1 MQKLRKWS
9 ATLVATTALV
19 TIVLLV
25 TGWGSA
31 FAGGVSSIL
40 VANDASHPV
49 PVAISSTV
57 PVHEQG
63 TAAVNVTNSAPVPV
77 SGTVTLSNTGNTV
90 KVDSSSPIA
99 VRDASQPTPVRYTF
113 HYDLVGNDQDEVS
126 PDPTRSS
133 APIVIPAGKAL
144 TIESVNIAGQVI
156 PAQQLVV
163 RLAGSDFIAETETG
177 PTGTRSVTVGNYVT
191 HLNLIAPTSSPVT
204 VPVTIAKLGGS
215 FTDGFFEDVAISGTM
230 STVP

>member
-9 ATLVATTALV
+9 ATLLATTVLV

-31 FAGGVSSIL
+31 FAGGLSSIL

-63 TAAVNVTNSAPVPV
+63 TAAVNVTNTAPVPV
-77 SGTVTLSNTGNTV
+77 SGTVALSNSGNTV

-113 HYDLVGNDQDEVS
+113 HYDLVGNDQAEVS

-133 APIVIPAGKAL
+133 PPIVIPAGKAL
-144 TIESVNIAGQVI
+144 TIESVNIAAQVI
-156 PAQQLVV
+156 PAQQLFV
-163 RLAGSDFIAETETG
+163 RLAGSEFIAETETN
-177 PTGTRSVTVGNYVT
+177 GTHSITVGNYVT

-204 VPVTIAKLGGS
+204 VPVTIAKLGAS
-215 FTDGFFEDVAISGTM
+215 FTDGFFADVAISGTV